1 MRIVRFLARAG
12 IASRRKAFNLIK
24 QGLIKV
30 NGELISEPWILV
42 NPECDRIT
50 LRDKEINLPEKFTY
64 FLLNKPRGV
73 ITTCSDE
80 HGRKTVLNF
89 IDSSLPGFVPIGRLD
104 EDSEGLLIITNDGEL
119 VFKLTHP
126 SFEIEKEYKVIL
138 ERKPGK
144 EIKSLINGIKV
155 GKEYFRASLICFG
168 TGKTVYITLKEGKN
182 KEIRR
187 MLGSLGYT
195 IERLIRIRIGNLKL
209 GNLES
214 GKYRKLK
221 SNEVIELKK
230 LCNGT

>member
-1 MRIVRFLARAG
+1 M
-12 IASRRKAFNLIK
+12 
-24 QGLIKV
+24 
-30 NGELISEPWILV
+30 

-50 LRDKEINLPEKFTY
+50 LRGKEINLPEKFTY

-80 HGRKTVLNF
+80 HGRKTVINL

-187 MLGSLGYT
+187 MLGNLGYT

-214 GKYRKLK
+214 GKYRRLK

>member
-1 MRIVRFLARAG
+1 
-12 IASRRKAFNLIK
+12 
-24 QGLIKV
+24 
-30 NGELISEPWILV
+30 V

-80 HGRKTVLNF
+80 HGRKTVLNL

-155 GKEYFRASLICFG
+155 GKEYFRASLIYFG

-214 GKYRKLK
+214 GKYRRLK